1 MIKIAF
7 GSDRFE
13 ESIIQNVKETYNRL
27 WQDLGLNP
35 GESMDVCKCNGSA
48 AWGYSKS
55 RRIVQSC
62 KLVIGVVDFRVR
74 LLVSLIRLVT
84 VIRQADRLMQVKSVE
99 AQKPRIGVVGVWREE
114 YQIGCCPRQV
124 IDIQDDEVHHRIHRE
139 FS

>member
-1 MIKIAF
+1 M
-7 GSDRFE
+7 
-13 ESIIQNVKETYNRL
+13 Y
-27 WQDLGLNP
+27 
-35 GESMDVCKCNGSA
+35 
-48 AWGYSKS
+48 
-55 RRIVQSC
+55 RIVQSC

-114 YQIGCCPRQV
+114 NQIGCCPRQV